1 MRSAFPHQQLL
12 SGEQQ
17 GGTPAHAVD
26 DDEELFATGCRN
38 LDGRTTWHGGAAG
51 VMEESGGDPGRER
64 GGEALLLRKMIEF
77 SNWGQF
83 VGGGFF

>member
-1 MRSAFPHQQLL
+1 MRSAFLHQLLL

-17 GGTPAHAVD
+17 GGTPAHAVA

-51 VMEESGGDPGRER
+51 VMEESGGDLGRER
-64 GGEALLLRKMIEF
+64 EARLCEK
-77 SNWGQF
+77 
-83 VGGGFF
+83 